1 MEVDCNLEEVCLMKV
16 GCIELLVFVN
26 VIFLEREFFCFR
38 IYFDILLLYEIW
50 MIFLFYFLGFG
61 QQEC

>member
-26 VIFLEREFFCFR
+26 VIFLEREFFVLEFIL
-38 IYFDILLLYEIW
+38 IYYYD
-50 MIFLFYFLGFG
+50 MKFG
-61 QQEC
+61 